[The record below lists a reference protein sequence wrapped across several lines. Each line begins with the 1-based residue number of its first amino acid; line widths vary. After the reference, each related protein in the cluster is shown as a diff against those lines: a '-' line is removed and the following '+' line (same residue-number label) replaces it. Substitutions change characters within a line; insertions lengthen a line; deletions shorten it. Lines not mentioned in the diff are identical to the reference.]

1 MGRKIYLGL
10 ILFLLYAPI
19 GTLIILSFNASKSR
33 AKWGG
38 FTGKWY
44 ISLFQDNAI
53 MNALYTTLIIAF
65 VSAIAATVIGT
76 AASIGIHSMKSR
88 ARTICMGIT
97 NIPMLNADIVTG
109 ISLMLLFIA
118 CRFTLGFS
126 TILLAHITFNIPYVI
141 LSVMPK
147 LRQTNKR
154 TYEAALDLGASPVYA
169 FFKVVFPDI
178 LPGVVSGFLMAF
190 TMSLDDFIITH
201 FTKGPGV
208 DTLSTKIY
216 SEVRKGIR
224 PEMYALS
231 TLLFVTVILLMIL
244 INTSPKESKN
254 DRKDP
259 SAKKRRLPVRQV
271 IPVTLILL
279 IVGGGIFYR
288 VQGTSTSNEQVVVYN
303 WGEYLDPEAIE
314 LFEKETGIDVVYEEY
329 ETNEIMYPKILSH
342 AISYDVVCPS
352 DYMIQ
357 RMIENDLLAEINW
370 DNVPN
375 IKNIDPT
382 YMEQSKS
389 FDPENKY
396 SVPYCFGTVGILYN
410 KTMVD
415 EPIDSWNVL
424 WDETYKDNIL
434 MQDSVRDAFAVAL
447 KRRGYSLNST
457 EVGELTQATN
467 DLIEQKPLVQ
477 AYVIDQVR
485 DKMIGNEAAIGV
497 IYSGEAIYTQREN
510 HDLEYVIPKEGSN
523 VWIDSWVIPK
533 NAENKENAEAF
544 INFLCRPDIALMNFE
559 FITYSTPNL
568 EGRKLIEDEDI
579 RNSRIAFPT
588 GEDLENCE
596 TFRFLG
602 DDVDSYYNELWNKV
616 KSS

>member
-288 VQGTSTSNEQVVVYN
+288 VQGTSSSNEQVVVYN